1 MNKCI
6 LFSLGLAGAGA
17 WNKEKM
23 NLKQMVKS
31 NKQSRRRV
39 QAERNENTG
48 CLFTRVSQN
57 PAKLTG
63 RENTKACVLIFC
75 LRAPPGLLKHA

>member
-17 WNKEKM
+17 TNEKM

-31 NKQSRRRV
+31 NKKNRRREG
-39 QAERNENTG
+39 QTERQ
-48 CLFTRVSQN
+48 S
-57 PAKLTG
+57 
-63 RENTKACVLIFC
+63 
-75 LRAPPGLLKHA
+75 